1 MMSKT
6 KEWFMECYEN
16 ESLPYWDDCDY
27 WYEQWLLNQDQQ
39 SNNE

>member
-1 MMSKT
+1 MSKT

-16 ESLPYWDDCDY
+16 ELLPYWDDSDY
-27 WYEQWLLNQDQQ
+27 GYEQWLLNQDQQ